1 MALRNCCKASASART
16 TAVATHAG
24 RGRRAVHAAAK
35 AAVVSRRRGENT
47 SAALWG
53 PGAGVVSARISNRA
67 HPRSVL
73 CRAVSGVEIEEDEV
87 DEKVEEEVDVF
98 SKKEAEVA
106 NMSIDD
112 AFAIIEEESGTKS
125 EDGAVDE
132 EGVVRKRYKKRFRSK
147 RYKELKATVPKRT
160 EALEPSAA
168 ISLLKTL
175 AEKAPPKFQQTCE
188 VHFRLNIDPKYPDQQ
203 LRNTVVLPNGSGV
216 ETKIAVLCSDN
227 QVEEAKEAGADIAG
241 SEELIDEIAGG
252 MMDFDK
258 LIATPDMM
266 PKVAKLGRVLGP
278 RGLMPNPKA
287 GTVTTNLSE
296 TVKEFKAGKLEI
308 RADKYGIVHTR
319 FGKIDFEEGKL
330 LENLMA
336 LSDCVEN
343 NRPSG
348 AKGIYWRSAYIC
360 STLSPSVKVD
370 VGALR
375 AKA

>member
-1 MALRNCCKASASART
+1 MALRSCCKASASARP
-16 TAVATHAG
+16 AAAAGRVG
-24 RGRRAVHAAAK
+24 RGRARAPRAAK
-35 AAVVSRRRGENT
+35 AGTAGGRLGEAGCAAAVGRAARPRPVSR
-47 SAALWG
+47 
-53 PGAGVVSARISNRA
+53 
-67 HPRSVL
+67 
-73 CRAVSGVEIEEDEV
+73 RAVSGVAVEEDEV
-87 DEKVEEEVDVF
+87 DEKVEEEVDIF
-98 SKKEAEVA
+98 AKKEAEIA

-125 EDGAVDE
+125 EDGAADE
-132 EGVVRKRYKKRFRSK
+132 EGVVRRRFKKRFRSK
-147 RYKELKATVPKRT
+147 RYKELKASAPART

-216 ETKIAVLCSDN
+216 ETKIAVLCADN
-227 QVEEAKEAGADIAG
+227 QVDDAKAAGADIAG

-287 GTVTTNLSE
+287 GTVTTNVVE

-330 LENLMA
+330 LENLQA
-336 LSDCVEN
+336 LSECVDN
-343 NRPSG
+343 NRPAG

-360 STLSPSVKVD
+360 STLSPSVKID
-370 VGALR
+370 ICALR
-375 AKA
+375 ASTK